1 MIPGLWIICGL
12 SAVGIR
18 EGEILGW
25 LRPGRLAARRA
36 PALTLG
42 AAFPALATPDP
53 KLIPL
58 AAFPGAAGTL
68 CQGLYALISPG
79 GC

>member
-1 MIPGLWIICGL
+1 MNNFWSVVICGL

-25 LRPGRLAARRA
+25 LRPGRLAALRA

-42 AAFPALATPDP
+42 AAFPALTITNL

-58 AAFPGAAGTL
+58 AASLGAASTL
-68 CQGLYALISPG
+68 CQGLYN
-79 GC
+79 